1 MAEEGAVPVIVTLIE
16 WFLATVVW
24 NNHDAGMDKER
35 INSLST
41 YVLAVSSF
49 NRMTKDWIL
58 F

>member
-35 INSLST
+35 IHAGGEFFQSDDKRL
-41 YVLAVSSF
+41 
-49 NRMTKDWIL
+49 DIIL
-58 F
+58 I